1 MWNPETGE
9 LLKTISEHKGVN
21 AFAFSPDSQTLASVG
36 RDATI
41 QLWDVEIG
49 RLLKTFTGNGQE
61 FRAVA
66 FSPDGQLLATGG
78 WLSKIHL
85 WNVETGHL
93 LNTFPE
99 KYGVETL
106 VFSSAGRFLASGGG
120 FKDPTIRLW
129 HVPTGEKRLTLRGH
143 AKNRNSGHTSDV
155 YSVAFSPDGALLAS
169 GGIDGLRLWNPTTG
183 RGLVALTANKSS
195 VSVVA
200 FSSDGKTL
208 AGGEPGAV
216 FLWDVDTVLRR
227 HK

>member
-1 MWNPETGE
+1 M
-9 LLKTISEHKGVN
+9 
-21 AFAFSPDSQTLASVG
+21 
-36 RDATI
+36 
-41 QLWDVEIG
+41 
-49 RLLKTFTGNGQE
+49 LKTFTGNGRE

-85 WNVETGHL
+85 WNVETGRL

-99 KYGVETL
+99 KYGVGTL
-106 VFSSAGRFLASGGG
+106 AFSPGGRFLASGGG

-129 HVPTGEKRLTLRGH
+129 HVPTGEKRLTLTGH
-143 AKNRNSGHTSDV
+143 KKNPTTAHTSDI
-155 YSVAFSPDGALLAS
+155 YSVAFFPDGTLLAS

-183 RGLVALTANKSS
+183 RGLVTLTANKSS

-200 FSSDGKTL
+200 FSSDGRTL
-208 AGGEPGAV
+208 ASGESGAV
-216 FLWDVDTVLRR
+216 FLWDVDTVLQR